1 MGRQT
6 CAQTRLEIALITPEK
21 ERRKRDSHVERREEY
36 FLRPIREGAEVLL
49 GPRSAFSAE
58 GQGWKSVAA

>member
-1 MGRQT
+1 
-6 CAQTRLEIALITPEK
+6 LEIALITPEK